1 MIIERPH
8 ASEFNDYYA
17 RYISKVAAT
26 GPVSQLIDQVAQFE
40 RLRAVPERDAEYR
53 YAEGKWNVKEV
64 IGHMAD
70 TERMF
75 SYRLLH
81 IARGDATA
89 LPGMDE
95 KIWSAAA
102 PHAARRISDVADEL
116 IAVRR
121 ATLTLVNSLDADA
134 VVRTGVA
141 STFPVSV
148 RALCWILPGHAEHH
162 LEVLRDRY
170 RITAAAS
177 SL

>member
-1 MIIERPH
+1 MSIERPH

-17 RYISKVAAT
+17 RYISKVPAT
-26 GPVSQLIDQVAQFE
+26 GPVSHLTDQIAQFE
-40 RLRAVPERDAEYR
+40 RLRALPERDAEYR

-81 IARGDATA
+81 IARRDAAA

-95 KIWSAAA
+95 KVWSAVA
-102 PHAARRISDVADEL
+102 PPAARQIRDVADEM

-121 ATLTLVNSLDADA
+121 ATLALVHSLDADA
-134 VVRTGVA
+134 LGRTGVA
-141 STFPVSV
+141 STFPISA
-148 RALCWILPGHAEHH
+148 RALCWILPGHAQHH
-162 LEVLRDRY
+162 LDVLNDRY
-170 RITAAAS
+170 RITT
-177 SL
+177 